1 MSTLACETVVKQT
14 TSTPVGVDDALS
26 DDGSEYYD
34 FDPSTFGV
42 NDGIPQGD
50 PSDLMGLSEGMKI
63 SSNTDT
69 SNPVPKTK
77 EYQPLSAIL
86 QPKEN
91 FSRSPLPS
99 LPYEPSEKTDS
110 DVPIPS
116 LQSCISVSNSM
127 STHPVP
133 DPRIHVLERA
143 LQNSKDYTA
152 CQQRQASSS
161 IQVHSQSKR
170 KNTPPLLPPGVVPG
184 GVCAPLLS
192 REPIFEN
199 EKRQRVEAR
208 KKVPRANGRSSHSSK
223 LNRSFPIKT
232 EGIHNFITSSYRDP
246 SANATVAGIEEG
258 IPFGLSPAP
267 VAAPVCAAPAPVPA
281 PAPAPTIPRNPV
293 QAHCLFSPYGP
304 LAPRATPAP
313 PAQKSIPLEE
323 RKWCVTQGYNASGG
337 IEIHVTEVLPPE
349 RQRPMDRPIVETRT
363 QRVFFSDKP
372 CSPSHAV
379 REAVSKLSHH
389 LA

>member
-99 LPYEPSEKTDS
+99 LPNEPSEKTDS

-127 STHPVP
+127 STHPVLTHGFTSWKGRF
-133 DPRIHVLERA
+133 RI
-143 LQNSKDYTA
+143 
-152 CQQRQASSS
+152 QRITPPASSVKPLPQFKS
-161 IQVHSQSKR
+161 IR
-170 KNTPPLLPPGVVPG
+170 KASARTRLLSFLLEWFREEF
-184 GVCAPLLS
+184 APLS
-192 REPIFEN
+192 
-199 EKRQRVEAR
+199 
-208 KKVPRANGRSSHSSK
+208 
-223 LNRSFPIKT
+223 
-232 EGIHNFITSSYRDP
+232 
-246 SANATVAGIEEG
+246 
-258 IPFGLSPAP
+258 
-267 VAAPVCAAPAPVPA
+267 
-281 PAPAPTIPRNPV
+281 
-293 QAHCLFSPYGP
+293 
-304 LAPRATPAP
+304 
-313 PAQKSIPLEE
+313 
-323 RKWCVTQGYNASGG
+323 
-337 IEIHVTEVLPPE
+337 
-349 RQRPMDRPIVETRT
+349 
-363 QRVFFSDKP
+363 
-372 CSPSHAV
+372 
-379 REAVSKLSHH
+379 
-389 LA
+389 